1 MPIIAV
7 EHSDAAGF
15 EPEKYFGL
23 RIGDR
28 LERGKKTE
36 MSGLDRRDD
45 RDVRPHNSGKNA
57 YFARMV
63 HAELK
68 NPVSGSGRRPGQRQ
82 RRAPV
87 IIEAACRGKSR
98 AASGESK
105 AQRLFGAGLAD
116 TAGNRNHPGARAP
129 ARCGTECRK
138 SGERV
143 GYAQQRCGHR

>member
-57 YFARMV
+57 YFARLV
-63 HAELK
+63 HAALK
-68 NPVSGSGRRPGQRQ
+68 DPVSGSGRRPGQRQ
-82 RRAPV
+82 RPGPV
-87 IIEAACRGKSR
+87 TLEAARRGTSR
-98 AASGESK
+98 DAIGEGK
-105 AQRLFGAGLAD
+105 
-116 TAGNRNHPGARAP
+116 PP
-129 ARCGTECRK
+129 
-138 SGERV
+138 
-143 GYAQQRCGHR
+143 